1 MMTAGT
7 GGFSGSA
14 AAKGPVAGFDPVM
27 KMRGK
32 LKKIK
37 AQKSSCCEETD
48 RVNPQGPSRLFQYKI
63 NVPEVGETIVFANS
77 PAELRMKLRLA
88 IMPKYRSGINIERIM
103 PGGAAKFFMDKR
115 MKHMKNV
122 KEESELKK
130 ANINY
135 KTTKSGGK
143 TTHHVNKNDEA
154 DAQAAM
160 KNDPK
165 YILGKTRVK
174 PVKEAAG
181 DAQMKNQMNQQ
192 KIQNMKK
199 KVMLK
204 KQELQKQLQ
213 LKTQQLKK
221 QARTGV
227 EQDATR

>member
-14 AAKGPVAGFDPVM
+14 DAKGPVAGYDPVL
-27 KMRGK
+27 KMREK
-32 LKKIK
+32 LKKK
-37 AQKSSCCEETD
+37 KKVAESRE
-48 RVNPQGPSRLFQYKI
+48 NPQHPSRLFQYKV
-63 NVPEVGETIVFANS
+63 NVPEVGETIVFASS
-77 PAELRMKLRLA
+77 PAELRMKLRMA

-115 MKHMKNV
+115 MKHMRNV
-122 KEESELKK
+122 QEENELKK

-135 KTTKSGGK
+135 KTTKKGDK

-174 PVKEAAG
+174 PVKEQAG
-181 DAQMKNQMNQQ
+181 DQQMKSQMNQQ

>member
-1 MMTAGT
+1 M
-7 GGFSGSA
+7 
-14 AAKGPVAGFDPVM
+14 
-27 KMRGK
+27 
-32 LKKIK
+32 
-37 AQKSSCCEETD
+37 
-48 RVNPQGPSRLFQYKI
+48 
-63 NVPEVGETIVFANS
+63 
-77 PAELRMKLRLA
+77 A

-115 MKHMKNV
+115 MKQMKNV

-181 DAQMKNQMNQQ
+181 DQQMKNQMNQQ

-221 QARTGV
+221 QARAGA

>member
-1 MMTAGT
+1 MNEEAPTMSAGT
-7 GGFSGSA
+7 GGFSNSA
-14 AAKGPVAGFDPVM
+14 DAKGPVAGFDPVI
-27 KMRGK
+27 KFRGK
-32 LKKIK
+32 IKKKKKALKE
-37 AQKSSCCEETD
+37 ASTD
-48 RVNPQGPSRLFQYKI
+48 PRDGQRPSKLFQYKVK
-63 NVPEVGETIVFANS
+63 VPEVGETIVYANS

-115 MKHMKNV
+115 MKHMKNIQT
-122 KEESELKK
+122 ES
-130 ANINY
+130 
-135 KTTKSGGK
+135 
-143 TTHHVNKNDEA
+143 
-154 DAQAAM
+154 
-160 KNDPK
+160 
-165 YILGKTRVK
+165 
-174 PVKEAAG
+174 AG

>member
-77 PAELRMKLRLA
+77 PAELRMKLRMA

-103 PGGAAKFFMDKR
+103 PGASAKFFMDKR
-115 MKHMKNV
+115 MKHMKNIQT
-122 KEESELKK
+122 ES
-130 ANINY
+130 
-135 KTTKSGGK
+135 
-143 TTHHVNKNDEA
+143 
-154 DAQAAM
+154 
-160 KNDPK
+160 
-165 YILGKTRVK
+165 
-174 PVKEAAG
+174 AG
-181 DAQMKNQMNQQ
+181 DQQMKNQMNQQ

>member
-1 MMTAGT
+1 MNEDAPTMSAGT

-14 AAKGPVAGFDPVM
+14 NAKGPVAGFDPVM
-27 KMRGK
+27 KFRGK
-32 LKKIK
+32 IKKKKQIK
-37 AQKSSCCEETD
+37 ETTTCPRD
-48 RVNPQGPSRLFQYKI
+48 SQVPSRLFQYKV
-63 NVPEVGETIVFANS
+63 NVPEVGETVVYANS
-77 PAELRMKLRLA
+77 PAELRMKLRML

-103 PGGAAKFFMDKR
+103 PGAAAKFFMDKR

-122 KEESELKK
+122 KEETEISE
-130 ANINY
+130 
-135 KTTKSGGK
+135 S
-143 TTHHVNKNDEA
+143 
-154 DAQAAM
+154 
-160 KNDPK
+160 
-165 YILGKTRVK
+165 
-174 PVKEAAG
+174 AG
-181 DAQMKNQMNQQ
+181 DQQMKSQMNQQ

>member
-7 GGFSGSA
+7 GGFSNSA
-14 AAKGPVAGFDPVM
+14 AKEGPVAGFDPVL

-32 LKKIK
+32 LKNIK
-37 AQKSSCCEETD
+37 KKKCCEETD
-48 RVNPQGPSRLFQYKI
+48 RVNPKGPSRLFQYKI

-77 PAELRMKLRLA
+77 PAELRMKLRMA

-115 MKHMKNV
+115 MKHMKNIQT
-122 KEESELKK
+122 ES
-130 ANINY
+130 AN
-135 KTTKSGGK
+135 
-143 TTHHVNKNDEA
+143 D
-154 DAQAAM
+154 Q
-160 KNDPK
+160 
-165 YILGKTRVK
+165 
-174 PVKEAAG
+174 
-181 DAQMKNQMNQQ
+181 QMKNQMNQQ